1 MRFVLQVV
9 VARQIVPEPV
19 NRIQIDHPLTM
30 PFFRLDRGDPR
41 PDDAVDFD
49 PETVPRPIAAF
60 GGEMVT
66 KGTEV
71 AMHTHR
77 KDELVL
83 ARSGMIRLEAGR
95 SIWIVPPR
103 CAVWI
108 PGHVAHGV
116 RVAGNVEVHCLF
128 VEPDAAPALPRQCCT
143 LTISPLLERLLV
155 HATHMPALYDAD
167 GPDGRI
173 AAVLLDQLSLAPVE
187 ELRFPM
193 PTNSRLRRIAEAMM
207 ADPSDRATIEEWG
220 RRMAVAPRTLTR
232 ILQRETGMSFGRWR
246 QQLHILI
253 ALQRLDQGASVHA
266 VALDLGYEGASAFV
280 TMFRKALGK
289 PPARYLAERCMAAH

>member
-1 MRFVLQVV
+1 
-9 VARQIVPEPV
+9 
-19 NRIQIDHPLTM
+19 M
-30 PFFRLDRGDPR
+30 PFFRLNDGDLR
-41 PDDAVDFD
+41 PDDTIDFN
-49 PETVPRPIAAF
+49 PEDVPRAIAAF

-83 ARSGMIRLEAGR
+83 ALRGVVRLEAGQ
-95 SIWIVPPR
+95 SVWIVPPR

-108 PGHVAHGV
+108 PRDVAHSV
-116 RVAGNVEVHCLF
+116 NVAGDVEVYCLF
-128 VEPDAAPALPRQCCT
+128 VEPDAALKLPRQCCT

-155 HATHMPALYDAD
+155 HATHMPVMYDID
-167 GPDGRI
+167 GADGRI
-173 AAVLLDQLSLAPVE
+173 AAVLLDQLSLAPAE

-193 PTNSRLRRIAEAMM
+193 PEDTRLRRMASAMI
-207 ADPSDRATIEEWG
+207 ADPSDRATIDDWG
-220 RRMAVAPRTLTR
+220 RRIAMAPRTLTR

-253 ALQRLDQGASVHA
+253 ALQRLDQGSSVQT

-289 PPARYLAERCMAAH
+289 PPARYLAERRIAAH

>member
-1 MRFVLQVV
+1 
-9 VARQIVPEPV
+9 
-19 NRIQIDHPLTM
+19 M
-30 PFFRLDRGDPR
+30 PFFRLDNGDLR
-41 PDDAVDFD
+41 PDESIDFN
-49 PETVPRPIAAF
+49 PEDVPRTIAAF

-71 AMHTHR
+71 AMHAHS

-83 ARSGMIRLEAGR
+83 ARRGIVRLEAGR
-95 SIWIVPPR
+95 NMWIVPPR

-116 RVAGNVEVHCLF
+116 SVAGNVEVYCLF
-128 VEPDAAPALPRQCCT
+128 LEPNAAPALPRQCCT
-143 LTISPLLERLLV
+143 LTVSPLLERLLV
-155 HATHMPALYDAD
+155 HATHMPALYDLD

-173 AAVLLDQLSLAPVE
+173 AAVLLDQLSLAPVD

-193 PTNSRLRRIAEAMM
+193 PADSRLRRIASAMM
-207 ADPSDRATIEEWG
+207 ANPSDRATIEDWG

-253 ALQRLDQGASVHA
+253 ALQRLDQGASVQA

-280 TMFRKALGK
+280 TMFRKARGK
-289 PPARYLAERCMAAH
+289 PPARYLAERRVLAH